1 MADLHE
7 DELASVAIFPLPGLV
22 LFPHARLPLHVFE
35 PRYRAMMADVLAS
48 RSHLIA
54 IAQLQAG
61 WQQDYAGQ
69 PPIFRVA
76 GIGRLER
83 SEHNADGTYDIEL
96 LGLARVEL
104 DELPMSD
111 KPYRRAR
118 AKVLH
123 DTPANDLADKEL
135 AALYALA
142 AQVVASVRK
151 REPRFRLL
159 AAAGDPAVVMIDKI
173 SDQLVGDAAQR
184 QRLLETL
191 DPRER
196 LTQLSS
202 LMANLQLTLLAG
214 EGNGSSGMLH

>member
-22 LFPHARLPLHVFE
+22 LFPHARLPLHIFE

-54 IAQLQAG
+54 VAQLQTG
-61 WQQDYAGQ
+61 RQQDYAGQ

-96 LGLARVEL
+96 IGLARAQL

-118 AKVLH
+118 ATLLR
-123 DTPANDLADKEL
+123 DTAAEGFADNDL

-159 AAAGDPAVVMIDKI
+159 AAADDPAVVMIDKI
-173 SDQLVGDAAQR
+173 SDQLVGDAAER

-191 DPRER
+191 DAHER
-196 LTQLSS
+196 LTRLSA
-202 LMANLQLTLLAG
+202 LMAKLQLTLLAG